1 MSSTNGTTPMKIAT
15 QKSDVI
21 AEYTALSDGLKT
33 DLTDVDTITLDGV
46 DYKRTDLVARF
57 DGRVAAAQKTKAQRA
72 ALSQS
77 VADEKADDEEV
88 RPLRNALKGYLKTRF
103 GKESPRLQ
111 KYGFTPNKPSKKKA
125 SVKAAA
131 VEKAQATRKQRGIM
145 GRKQRAEIKAPAA
158 SAAAPVAAPP
168 PAPAATPAPPAK
180 PSIATPG
187 NAS

>member
-1 MSSTNGTTPMKIAT
+1 MSSTSGTIPMQIAT

-46 DYKRTDLVARF
+46 DYKRVALIAKF

-72 ALSQS
+72 VLSQC
-77 VADEKADDEEV
+77 VADEKANDKEV

-103 GKESPRLQ
+103 GKDSPRLQ
-111 KYGFTPNKPSKKKA
+111 KYGFTPDKPPRKRA

-145 GRKQRAEIKAPAA
+145 GRKQRTEIKAP
-158 SAAAPVAAPP
+158 AAAPVAAPP
-168 PAPAATPAPPAK
+168 PAPAPAPAPAAR
-180 PSIATPG
+180 PSTPNPG
-187 NAS
+187 SAS